1 MSYVLDGI
9 KTAYEVGKTFGGL
22 RSGSCPCGWKF
33 ALPGDPLHPHFL
45 GEVHMAHADLRFH
58 YQNCIQARIPDVER
72 EDTTFACRHGVI
84 YSAHCDECMA
94 EDVDSEA

>member
-1 MSYVLDGI
+1 MSEQGYVLDGI
-9 KTAYEVGKTFGGL
+9 KTAYEEQTSK
-22 RSGSCPCGWKF
+22 RGSRTIRCPCGFNHTDKP
-33 ALPGDPLHPHFL
+33 A
-45 GEVHMAHADLRFH
+45 LRFH